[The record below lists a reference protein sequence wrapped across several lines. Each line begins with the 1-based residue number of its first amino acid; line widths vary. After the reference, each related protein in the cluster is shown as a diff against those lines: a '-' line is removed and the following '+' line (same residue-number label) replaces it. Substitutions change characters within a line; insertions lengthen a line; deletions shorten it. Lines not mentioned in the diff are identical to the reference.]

1 MWSVQQVQ
9 LKLWKSKVIVG
20 AAAGRYHSV
29 FFTRHEVY
37 TCGLNAGQLG
47 KASLILFSSVH
58 IQMYDNSYFVL
69 YVTKSVALL
78 SVL

>member
-47 KASLILFSSVH
+47 KASLVVY
-58 IQMYDNSYFVL
+58 MYDNSIL
-69 YVTKSVALL
+69 YYNVTKSVALL